1 MTRRFFIGS
10 SLCASASTLLGK
22 PIRSSLGSLSI
33 GSSSEH
39 IPFDAH
45 VLWLE
50 MGGTTFINTGIIADS
65 NLNVIFRLLKIRSSG
80 MPCFG
85 AYNNTNG
92 RILRYHA
99 DLVNNYFDVYYGNN
113 NTLYQLQ
120 DSWSNVGE
128 VSILPSNGI
137 ATFNSKSK
145 ALPSI
150 KFSTELEFYIGL
162 RNLNGKAQA
171 VASEATR
178 FYYAWVSN
186 GVQTMALIPVRFTNE
201 YGETEGAMY
210 DQISGG
216 LFRNQ
221 GTGSFIIG
229 PDI

>member
-22 PIRSSLGSLSI
+22 PIRSSLGSLAI

-50 MGGTTFINTGIIADS
+50 MGGTTFIKTGIIADS

-99 DLVNNYFDVYYGNN
+99 DLVHNYFDVYYGNN

-128 VSILPSNGI
+128 VSIR
-137 ATFNSKSK
+137 T
-145 ALPSI
+145 
-150 KFSTELEFYIGL
+150 
-162 RNLNGKAQA
+162 
-171 VASEATR
+171 
-178 FYYAWVSN
+178 
-186 GVQTMALIPVRFTNE
+186 
-201 YGETEGAMY
+201 
-210 DQISGG
+210 GG
-216 LFRNQ
+216 CFR
-221 GTGSFIIG
+221 SDKILLCLVI
-229 PDI
+229 